1 MALFAP
7 HFTLSSNGLSVCILA
22 NGLSTN
28 VTKAGFSRFRLSK
41 TYQTSVRKRW
51 SSISCPII
59 WLACSI
65 NCRICVCPGG
75 RLLSIHQILVLCD
88 IYRLHRCWIIDSYA
102 NVGHIKQVHAKANLP
117 GPGCW
122 MGILLWCTP
131 KVSKK
136 YWIDTKKIVFQLTTH
151 VFYINKSILLFSAF
165 FPLLVILHFVQL
177 FFYHIL
183 ISQDWY
189 VATLFGNSLWLV
201 ALIYY
206 VYINFLGY
214 NSLGI
219 LQNTR
224 AFLYPLAPIVVFII
238 GTLIANWNLSKSLMN
253 FYHYRV
259 LWRYNLFK
267 VPTSFMKIV
276 TNATSF
282 NHKEFNT
289 RPVDHFDTYCI
300 RILAI
305 NST

>member
-7 HFTLSSNGLSVCILA
+7 YFALSSNGLSVCILA

-28 VTKAGFSRFRLSK
+28 VTKAGFSRFCLSK
-41 TYQTSVRKRW
+41 TYQTSVCKRW
-51 SSISCPII
+51 SSISCLII

-65 NCRICVCPGG
+65 NCRICICPGG

-88 IYRLHRCWIIDSYA
+88 IYRLHWRWVIDSYA
-102 NVGHIKQVHAKANLP
+102 DVGHIKQVHAKANLP

-131 KVSKK
+131 KVRKSIELILNIFISYKS
-136 YWIDTKKIVFQLTTH
+136 TH
-151 VFYINKSILLFSAF
+151 VFSIIKFIIFFSAF

-259 LWRYNLFK
+259 LWRYKLF
-267 VPTSFMKIV
+267 
-276 TNATSF
+276 
-282 NHKEFNT
+282 
-289 RPVDHFDTYCI
+289 
-300 RILAI
+300 
-305 NST
+305 

>member
-28 VTKAGFSRFRLSK
+28 VTKAGFSRFCLSK

-136 YWIDTKKIVFQLTTH
+136 YWIDTKKIGVSANYPCILYKQIYFTFQRLLSLTCDPAFCAAVLLPYSHKSRLVRGNIVWKLFVARSIDLLRVHKLSGIQLTR
-151 VFYINKSILLFSAF
+151 
-165 FPLLVILHFVQL
+165 
-177 FFYHIL
+177 
-183 ISQDWY
+183 
-189 VATLFGNSLWLV
+189 
-201 ALIYY
+201 
-206 VYINFLGY
+206 
-214 NSLGI
+214 
-219 LQNTR
+219 NTTK
-224 AFLYPLAPIVVFII
+224 Y
-238 GTLIANWNLSKSLMN
+238 KSL
-253 FYHYRV
+253 FVSASSYRRIHH
-259 LWRYNLFK
+259 WD
-267 VPTSFMKIV
+267 
-276 TNATSF
+276 TNSELEFVKKF
-282 NHKEFNT
+282 NE
-289 RPVDHFDTYCI
+289 
-300 RILAI
+300 LL
-305 NST
+305 SL

>member
-1 MALFAP
+1 MQRDAP
-7 HFTLSSNGLSVCILA
+7 SAAGATSSSASSSTKYSSPNPPSDRNRPEIKSSNWNRSSSQSSLGTLPSPATAKTCMSAATKRWRYLRRILHFRQMDFQFAFWQMVYLLTSPKRVFRDFAYRKHTKLQFARDDPAFLVLLSGWLVV
-22 NGLSTN
+22 ST
-28 VTKAGFSRFRLSK
+28 AGFAFVLGVGFFQFIK
-41 TYQTSVRKRW
+41 FLFYVIFIDCIGVGLLIATLMW
-51 SSISCPII
+51 AISNKYMLKPTCQDLDVE
-59 WLACSI
+59 WGYCF
-65 NCRICVCPGG
+65 
-75 RLLSIHQILVLCD
+75 D
-88 IYRLHRCWIIDSYA
+88 
-102 NVGHIKQVHAKANLP
+102 VHLN
-117 GPGCW
+117 
-122 MGILLWCTP
+122 
-131 KVSKK
+131 
-136 YWIDTKKIVFQLTTH
+136 
-151 VFYINKSILLFSAF
+151 AF

-259 LWRYNLFK
+259 L
-267 VPTSFMKIV
+267 
-276 TNATSF
+276 
-282 NHKEFNT
+282 
-289 RPVDHFDTYCI
+289 
-300 RILAI
+300 
-305 NST
+305 

>member
-1 MALFAP
+1 MILKISISY
-7 HFTLSSNGLSVCILA
+7 HTILA
-22 NGLSTN
+22 MHYLS
-28 VTKAGFSRFRLSK
+28 
-41 TYQTSVRKRW
+41 
-51 SSISCPII
+51 
-59 WLACSI
+59 
-65 NCRICVCPGG
+65 
-75 RLLSIHQILVLCD
+75 
-88 IYRLHRCWIIDSYA
+88 
-102 NVGHIKQVHAKANLP
+102 
-117 GPGCW
+117 
-122 MGILLWCTP
+122 
-131 KVSKK
+131 
-136 YWIDTKKIVFQLTTH
+136 
-151 VFYINKSILLFSAF
+151 INKSIIFFSAF

-259 LWRYNLFK
+259 LWRYKFFK
-267 VPTSFMKIV
+267 VPTDFMKIV
-276 TNATSF
+276 TNATF
-282 NHKEFNT
+282 YNNNEFNT
-289 RPVDHFDTYCI
+289 RAVDHFDTCYI
-300 RILAI
+300 RISAMDLI
-305 NST
+305 